1 MNWAVEEEKGSNN
14 KLAEA
19 FIATTEQS
27 TLGSPLC
34 LDYISLYNFSAEIE
48 TSYQIGAILNQR
60 YLSTK
65 AFIVAESDY
74 YQGIADGFSSNN
86 RVLLG

>member
-1 MNWAVEEEKGSNN
+1 MEEEKSPINELSQAF
-14 KLAEA
+14 LA
-19 FIATTEQS
+19 TPEQS

-34 LDYISLYNFSAEIE
+34 LDYISLYNFSTEIE

-65 AFIVAESDY
+65 ASIVAEHDY
-74 YQGIADGFSSNN
+74 YQAIADEFISHN